1 MVGHL
6 RLRPQGRVPGHRRVR
21 EPLLRAPR
29 GSRRVPRGPGVRAL
43 AGGGGQ
49 GADHPRYLCEQEGG
63 EGLGVRGDYEV
74 GEEWGCVWRGE
85 GEVRGEWVFV
95 DDGGGD
101 DDCLYVMSDL
111 WLFLVVSMFAD
122 YIYIYT

>member
-1 MVGHL
+1 M
-6 RLRPQGRVPGHRRVR
+6 
-21 EPLLRAPR
+21 
-29 GSRRVPRGPGVRAL
+29 
-43 AGGGGQ
+43 
-49 GADHPRYLCEQEGG
+49 
-63 EGLGVRGDYEV
+63 RGDYEV

-122 YIYIYT
+122 YIYIYIYTHNVKRNEKGKEKKKLSYVHTRVAITLG